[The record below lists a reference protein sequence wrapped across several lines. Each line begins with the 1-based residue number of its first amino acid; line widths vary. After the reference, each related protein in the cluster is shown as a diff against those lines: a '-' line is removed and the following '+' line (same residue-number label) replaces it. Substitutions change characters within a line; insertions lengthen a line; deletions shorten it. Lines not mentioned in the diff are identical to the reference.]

1 MNKTF
6 FNLSILRKNN
16 LRKPSTYPRKERQI
30 KQYKLIMEAIKNEF
44 ETDEDDDE

>member
-1 MNKTF
+1 MNKY
-6 FNLSILRKNN
+6 LSILRKNN